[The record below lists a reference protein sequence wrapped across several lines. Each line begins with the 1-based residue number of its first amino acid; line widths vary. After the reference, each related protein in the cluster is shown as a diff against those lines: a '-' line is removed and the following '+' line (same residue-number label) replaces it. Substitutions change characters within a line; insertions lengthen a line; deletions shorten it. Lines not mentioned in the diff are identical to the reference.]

1 MKKHILVI
9 HGPNL
14 NLLGEREVGVYGSE
28 SFDSIN
34 KEIQAFA
41 ENLGLSCEI
50 YQSNIEGEIIDKI
63 QKERHHYDGIVANM
77 GAYTHYSY
85 AIRDAI
91 SSVKKPCIEV
101 HMSNVHNREE
111 FRKISVI
118 APVCAAQISGFGK
131 YSYLLAIEGINKL
144 I

>member
-85 AIRDAI
+85 A
-91 SSVKKPCIEV
+91 SVKKPCIEV

>member
-14 NLLGEREVGVYGSE
+14 NLVGEREVGVYGSE

-63 QKERHHYDGIVANM
+63 QTERHHYDGIVANM

-91 SSVKKPCIEV
+91 ASVKSPASRCICP
-101 HMSNVHNREE
+101 MSTTGRNSAR
-111 FRKISVI
+111 FR
-118 APVCAAQISGFGK
+118 
-131 YSYLLAIEGINKL
+131 
-144 I
+144 

>member
-14 NLLGEREVGVYGSE
+14 NLVGEREVGVYGSE

-63 QKERHHYDGIVANM
+63 QTERHHYDGIVANM
-77 GAYTHYSY
+77 GAYTHYITLHLDV
-85 AIRDAI
+85 AFRHMKL
-91 SSVKKPCIEV
+91 KKKRSF
-101 HMSNVHNREE
+101 MQ
-111 FRKISVI
+111 
-118 APVCAAQISGFGK
+118 A
-131 YSYLLAIEGINKL
+131 
-144 I
+144 